1 MTGQKDAD
9 TAIAELNRRIFM
21 RQLGEDCRRIRA
33 NSEELAGFEKERDE
47 WLLGVPLVQLN
58 YPS

>member
-1 MTGQKDAD
+1 MTGQNDAD
-9 TAIAELNRRIFM
+9 TAIAELNQRIFM
-21 RQLGEDCRRIRA
+21 RRLGEDCRRIRA
-33 NSEELAGFEKERDE
+33 NSEEWAGFVKERDE